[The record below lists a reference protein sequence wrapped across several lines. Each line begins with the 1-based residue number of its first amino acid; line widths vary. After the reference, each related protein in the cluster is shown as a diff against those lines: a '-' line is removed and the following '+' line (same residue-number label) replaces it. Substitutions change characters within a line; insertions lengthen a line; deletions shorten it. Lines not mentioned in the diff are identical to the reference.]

1 VTDWRL
7 ADIWELAAQVR
18 GEADALSCS
27 GERRSWAEFDRRADG
42 VARALL
48 DAGLAHQ
55 DKVAQ
60 YLYNSNEYLE
70 SLFACF
76 KASLVPVNTNY
87 RYGDDELAYLWDN
100 ADAAGLV
107 FHGVFTERVGRLRSR
122 LPGLKAFLH
131 VDDGTEPC
139 PEWAVPYAQAA
150 ATDPGRRP
158 VAGPRGRSG
167 DDLYLLYTG
176 GTTGMPKGVMWRQ
189 DDLFAVINRGS
200 PAKLPEDQGIE
211 AFGPV
216 MESIASAIRVALLPA
231 CPLMHGTGAFT
242 AIAALDVG
250 GQVVTLSDRQFNAE
264 RLLDTIVEEKVSLLT
279 IVGDAFARPILTAL
293 DAHPGRWDL
302 SGLFAVISSG
312 VMWSEE
318 TKRGL
323 LAHQGS
329 LLLVDAFSSSEAVG
343 MGTSVSTAS
352 GAAHTATFSLGEGV
366 RVIDEDGAPVTPGS
380 GEVGRLAIAGRVP
393 LGYYKDPEKS
403 ARTFPEIDG
412 QRWSVPGDYATVDQD
427 GTVHLL
433 GRGSAVINTAGEKVY
448 PEEVEEVLKTHPA
461 VADAAVVGIP
471 DQRFGERVSAV
482 VELDAG
488 ATATEEELVAFVK
501 SRLASYKAPRA
512 IAFVPSIG
520 RSPAGKLDYAALKEI
535 AAGV

>member
-7 ADIWELAAQVR
+7 ADIWELAARVR

-27 GERRSWAEFDRRADG
+27 GVRRSWTEFDRRADG
-42 VARALL
+42 LARVLL

-55 DKVAQ
+55 DKVTQ

-70 SLFACF
+70 SMFACF

-87 RYGDDELAYLWDN
+87 RYGDDELAYLWEN
-100 ADAAGLV
+100 ADVAAVV
-107 FHGVFTERVGRLRSR
+107 FHGAFTERVGRLRSR
-122 LPGLKAFLH
+122 LPGLKLLVH
-131 VDDGTEPC
+131 VDDGTEAC
-139 PEWAVPYAQAA
+139 PEWAVPYDQAA
-150 ATDPGRRP
+150 DTDPGERP
-158 VAGPRGRSG
+158 VVGPAGRSG

-189 DDLFAVINRGS
+189 DDLFAVINKGS
-200 PAKLPEDQGIE
+200 PARLPEDQDLE
-211 AFGPV
+211 AFAPLI
-216 MESIASAIRVALLPA
+216 ESYAAALRVALLPA

-242 AIAALDVG
+242 AIAALNAG
-250 GQVVTLSDRQFNAE
+250 GQVVTLADRQFSAE
-264 RLLDTIVEEKVSLLT
+264 RLLDAVVAEKVTLLT
-279 IVGDAFARPILTAL
+279 IVGDAFARPILSAL
-293 DAHPGRWDL
+293 DAQPGHWDL
-302 SGLFAVISSG
+302 SSLIGIISSG

-323 LAHQGS
+323 LAHHS
-329 LLLVDAFSSSEAVG
+329 NMLLVDAFSSSEAVG

-352 GAAHTATFSLGEGV
+352 GSAHTATFSLGEGV
-366 RVIDEDGAPVTPGS
+366 RVIDESGTPIAPGS

-403 ARTFPEIDG
+403 ARTFPTFDG
-412 QRWSVPGDYATVDQD
+412 QRWSVPGDYASVDQD

-461 VADAAVVGIP
+461 VADAAVVGVP
-471 DQRFGERVSAV
+471 DERFGERVTAV
-482 VELDAG
+482 VELDG
-488 ATATEEELVAFVK
+488 AAEASEEELVSFVK
-501 SRLASYKAPRA
+501 THLASYKAPRT

-535 AAGV
+535 AGAV